1 MAEIQDWNE
10 QQSGG
15 DNLDEGWWASLMAD
29 ELEASKFNGKPEQA
43 NQVPEE
49 KGEQKQDWELIRQL
63 YKSDD
68 VLPFEVR
75 GYNRG
80 GLLVAAEG
88 IQGFVPVSHIVDMP
102 CGLNDEQR
110 LSFLAGFVGKQ
121 IDLKVIECEPSQERI
136 VLSERAAQAGC
147 GKRKELF
154 DSLKP
159 GVKVNGTVTNVTDFG
174 VFIDLGGVE
183 GLVHLSELS
192 WGRVQHP
199 SELVE
204 VGKSVEAVVLQAC
217 EENCRVALSI
227 KRLKQNPWE
236 QLVKEFHAG
245 DVLPATIT
253 SIMRFGAFAR
263 LDYGVE
269 GLIHNSN
276 LANLNAKEYHTTL
289 QPGQHVQVE
298 ILHIDPDRRR
308 LGLGLVTTL

>member
-1 MAEIQDWNE
+1 MAGNQDWIE
-10 QQSGG
+10 QHSGG
-15 DNLDEGWWASLMAD
+15 DYLDEGWWASLMAE
-29 ELEASKFNGKPEQA
+29 ELDAFQQNGKPEQG

-49 KGEQKQDWELIRQL
+49 KGEITQDWEHIRQL
-63 YKSDD
+63 FESDD

-80 GLLVAAEG
+80 GLLVVAEG

-102 CGLNDEQR
+102 CGLTEEQR

-147 GKRKELF
+147 GKRKQLF

-159 GVKVNGTVTNVTDFG
+159 GVKVNGTVTNITDFG

-199 SELVE
+199 SEMVE
-204 VGKSVEAVVLQAC
+204 LGRPVEAIVLQSC

-227 KRLKQNPWE
+227 KRLQQNPWE
-236 QLVKEFHAG
+236 QLVKEYHTG

-253 SIMRFGAFAR
+253 TIMRFGAFAR

-276 LANLNAKEYHTTL
+276 LSTLDAREYHNAL

-308 LGLGLVTTL
+308 LGLGLVTNL

>member
-1 MAEIQDWNE
+1 MAGIQDWKE
-10 QQSGG
+10 QQNGG
-15 DNLDEGWWASLMAD
+15 EYLDDGWWASLMAE
-29 ELEASKFNGKPEQA
+29 ELETLIQNGKPEHA
-43 NQVPEE
+43 NHGSEE
-49 KGEQKQDWELIRQL
+49 KGEAKQDWELIRKL
-63 YKSDD
+63 YESDD
-68 VLPFEVR
+68 ILPFEVR

-80 GLLVAAEG
+80 GLLVVTEG

-110 LSFLAGFVGKQ
+110 LSFLSGFVGKQ
-121 IDLKVIECEPSQERI
+121 IDLKVIECEPTQERI

-147 GKRKELF
+147 GKRKQLF

-159 GVKVNGTVTNVTDFG
+159 GVKVKGTVTNITDFG

-199 SELVE
+199 SEMVE
-204 VGKSVEAVVLQAC
+204 IGKQVEAVVLQAC

-227 KRLKQNPWE
+227 KRLEQNPWE
-236 QLVKEFHAG
+236 QLVKEFNTG

-276 LANLNAKEYHTTL
+276 LPALDSKEYHIPL

-308 LGLGLVTTL
+308 LGLGLVNHL

>member
-1 MAEIQDWNE
+1 MVGNQEWKA
-10 QQSGG
+10 QQSSGE
-15 DNLDEGWWASLMAD
+15 NLDDGWWASLMAE
-29 ELEASKFNGKPEQA
+29 ELVAIKHNVQPEPV
-43 NQVPEE
+43 NQVSDE
-49 KGEQKQDWELIRQL
+49 KGEAGQDWERIRL
-63 YKSDD
+63 LFESDD
-68 VLPFEVR
+68 IMPFEVR

-88 IQGFVPVSHIVDMP
+88 MQGFVPVSHIVEMP

-110 LSFLAGFVGKQ
+110 LSFLANYVGKT
-121 IDLKVIECEPSQERI
+121 IDLKVIECEVSQERI

-147 GKRKELF
+147 GKRKQLF

-159 GVKVNGTVTNVTDFG
+159 GIKVSGTVTNITDFG

-204 VGKSVEAVVLQAC
+204 IGRSVEAVVLQAC

-227 KRLKQNPWE
+227 KRLQENPWE
-236 QLVKEFHAG
+236 QLVKEYRTG

-276 LANLNAKEYHTTL
+276 LATVNVSEYQHTL

-308 LGLGLVTTL
+308 LGLGLVNN

>member
-1 MAEIQDWNE
+1 MAGIEDWKV
-10 QQSGG
+10 QQNGG
-15 DNLDEGWWASLMAD
+15 ENLDDGWWASLMAE
-29 ELEASKFNGKPEQA
+29 ELVASQHSEQTEPVHL
-43 NQVPEE
+43 VPEE
-49 KGEQKQDWELIRQL
+49 KGENIQDWERMRQL
-63 YKSDD
+63 YESDD
-68 VLPFEVR
+68 VMPFEVR

-80 GLLVAAEG
+80 GLLVAAAG
-88 IQGFVPVSHIVDMP
+88 MQGFVPVSHIVDMP

-110 LSFLAGFVGKQ
+110 LGFLANYVGKML
-121 IDLKVIECEPSQERI
+121 DLKVIECDPTQERI

-147 GKRKELF
+147 GKRKQLF

-159 GVKVNGTVTNVTDFG
+159 GVKVKGTVTNITDFG

-199 SELVE
+199 SEMVAI
-204 VGKSVEAVVLQAC
+204 GKSVEAVVLQAC
-217 EENCRVALSI
+217 EESCRVALSI
-227 KRLKQNPWE
+227 KRLQENPWE
-236 QLVKEFHAG
+236 QLVKEFRTG

-276 LANLNAKEYHTTL
+276 LAALDVSEYHQTL

-308 LGLGLVTTL
+308 LGLGLVDNL